1 VSKIGGECFT
11 AQQYCSSR
19 PENKLQS
26 NSIPCINPMGL
37 PPTLSLS
44 VLRQYIS
51 PSPPQRQGVP
61 LAPLSLPQV
70 STSCLP
76 PRPPLSFSQ
85 LADLPPSPPPFT
97 RTSHATEVRSG
108 DGERSAVVRS
118 SMVARPMRC
127 GTQLPGGRN
136 EKRRLAAATGKSA
149 RLQQGAPAIGQR
161 ATISTGRDMKWLH
174 RQLGCSD
181 RRIWGL

>member
-1 VSKIGGECFT
+1 MVSKIGGECFT

-85 LADLPPSPPPFT
+85 LADPPPSPPPFT

-108 DGERSAVVRS
+108 DGERSGVVRS
-118 SMVARPMRC
+118 SVVARPMRC
-127 GTQLPGGRN
+127 GTRLPGGGMRSGDWLQRRAN
-136 EKRRLAAATGKSA
+136 RQGCSKGRRRLGSV
-149 RLQQGAPAIGQR
+149 QR
-161 ATISTGRDMKWLH
+161 
-174 RQLGCSD
+174 
-181 RRIWGL
+181 